1 MPNVNHSRVDTTL
14 VYVLDTNT
22 LIYFFKGSGRVAE
35 RMFNE
40 APADIGIPAVVI
52 FELLTGIAK
61 SAYPKKRTK
70 QLNSLLDAVK
80 LIPFSIE
87 EAKSSAAIR
96 AQLEKK
102 GTPIGPFDVLI
113 AGTAMAN
120 RAVLVSHNSSEF
132 NRVDGLKT
140 EDWY

>member
-1 MPNVNHSRVDTTL
+1 V
-14 VYVLDTNT
+14 
-22 LIYFFKGSGRVAE
+22 
-35 RMFNE
+35 NE
-40 APADIGIPAVVI
+40 ASADIGIPAVVI

-61 SAYPKKRTK
+61 SVYPKKRTN

-80 LIPFSIE
+80 LLPFSIE

-102 GTPIGPFDVLI
+102 GTPIGPLDVLI

-120 RAVLVSHNSSEF
+120 RAVVQLYGATAQISPQKRGSVRFSWCY
-132 NRVDGLKT
+132 L
-140 EDWY
+140 

>member
-1 MPNVNHSRVDTTL
+1 
-14 VYVLDTNT
+14 
-22 LIYFFKGSGRVAE
+22 
-35 RMFNE
+35 MFNE
-40 APADIGIPAVVI
+40 APADIGVPAVVV

-61 SAYPKKRTK
+61 SVHPKKRTK

-80 LIPFSIE
+80 LLPFSTE

-96 AQLEKK
+96 AQLEKM
-102 GTPIGPFDVLI
+102 GTPIGPLDVLI

-120 RAVLVSHNSSEF
+120 QAVLVSHNLAEF
-132 NRVDGLKT
+132 NRVDGLKI

>member
-1 MPNVNHSRVDTTL
+1 M
-14 VYVLDTNT
+14 YVLDTNT

-35 RMFNE
+35 RMLNE
-40 APADIGIPAVVI
+40 APTDIGIPAVVI

-61 SAYPKKRTK
+61 SVSPKKRTG
-70 QLNSLLDAVK
+70 QLNSLLDAIRV
-80 LIPFSIE
+80 LPFSIE

-120 RAVLVSHNSSEF
+120 RAILVSHNLAEF
-132 NRVDGLKT
+132 NRIDGLKT
-140 EDWY
+140 EDWF

>member
-1 MPNVNHSRVDTTL
+1 M
-14 VYVLDTNT
+14 YVLDTNT

-35 RMFNE
+35 RMLNE
-40 APADIGIPAVVI
+40 APTDIGIPAVVI

-61 SAYPKKRTK
+61 SVSPKKRTG
-70 QLNSLLDAVK
+70 QLNSLLDAIKV
-80 LIPFSIE
+80 LPFSIE

-120 RAVLVSHNSSEF
+120 RAILVSHNLAEF
-132 NRVDGLKT
+132 NRIDGLKT
-140 EDWY
+140 EDWF

>member
-1 MPNVNHSRVDTTL
+1 MH
-14 VYVLDTNT
+14 VLDTNT

-35 RMFNE
+35 RLFNE
-40 APADIGIPAVVI
+40 APVDIGIPAVVI

-102 GTPIGPFDVLI
+102 GTLIGPFDVLI

-120 RAVLVSHNSSEF
+120 RAVLVSHNLSEF